1 MESHKPTEGW
11 HGEWVRAEQTLEER
25 KRCEGRNDSERQML
39 APQPDIAYI
48 CTTQGEEKCAVEHR
62 TVVLV
67 KSH

>member
-1 MESHKPTEGW
+1 MGQS
-11 HGEWVRAEQTLEER
+11 EQTLEER
-25 KRCEGRNDSERQML
+25 KRCEGGNGSERPML

-48 CTTQGEEKCAVEHR
+48 CTTQGEEKCAAERR